1 MLVYPI
7 GSTEAC
13 QYAAAELKKIGI
25 SLVDHPTPEVTHL
38 LLDTP
43 SFDGSGKLRGG
54 GEINHYLE
62 RLPPSVTIAGGNL
75 KHPALI
81 EHRCL
86 DLLQDES
93 YLAINAA
100 ITADCA
106 LRVAG
111 REIKTIFSGC
121 PVLILGWGRIGK
133 CLGQMLKALDADVT
147 IAARKDTDIAMIRGL
162 GYRGLNIFQLQSFLP
177 GFRLIINTV
186 PKMIL
191 GSVALSLCGNCV
203 KIDLASKP
211 GISGEDVIHARGLPG
226 VFAPESSGKL
236 IAETFSKLVRRD

>member
-7 GSTEAC
+7 GCTEAC
-13 QYAAAELKKIGI
+13 QYAAAELKKNGI
-25 SLVDHPTPEVTHL
+25 SLVDHPAPEVTHL
-38 LLDTP
+38 LLDIP
-43 SFDGSGKLRGG
+43 SFDGTGKLRGG
-54 GEINHYLE
+54 GEIGHYLE
-62 RLPPSVTIAGGNL
+62 RLPPSVSIAGGNL
-75 KHPALI
+75 KHSALI

-86 DLLQDES
+86 DLLQDEG
-93 YLAINAA
+93 YLAMNAA

-111 REIKTIFSGC
+111 RELKTVFSGC

-147 IAARKDTDIAMIRGL
+147 IAARKDSDIAMIRGL
-162 GYRGLNIFQLQSFLP
+162 GYRGLNIFRLQSFLP

-186 PKMIL
+186 PHMIL
-191 GSVALSLCGNCV
+191 DSATMAPCADCV

-211 GISGEDVIHARGLPG
+211 GIGGEDVIHARGLPG
-226 VFAPESSGKL
+226 VMAPESSGKL
-236 IAETFSKLVRRD
+236 IAETFLKLVRRD